1 MSSFL
6 DKLDW
11 GDLKRKLMKLQLTEF
26 MEVTVLTKNEWMN
39 PSLSPHCWCNV
50 YKYLPIS
57 HIYLL
62 NIKVEN

>member
-26 MEVTVLTKNEWMN
+26 MEVRVLTKNESMN
-39 PSLSPHCWCNV
+39 PAISP
-50 YKYLPIS
+50 YS
-57 HIYLL
+57 
-62 NIKVEN
+62 

>member
-26 MEVTVLTKNEWMN
+26 MEVTVLTKNE
-39 PSLSPHCWCNV
+39 
-50 YKYLPIS
+50 
-57 HIYLL
+57 
-62 NIKVEN
+62 